1 MQPGITARFSLNMRS
16 EKQLWTAS
24 DCQLPSANIGCEE
37 EEGAGTMR
45 IWPEGTCWVLL
56 RFQVHYNGYLKPFQ
70 EPWCYGAD
78 VERVCKRFILL
89 RYELIQLW

>member
-1 MQPGITARFSLNMRS
+1 MTAMMEFLIV
-16 EKQLWTAS
+16 AA
-24 DCQLPSANIGCEE
+24 P
-37 EEGAGTMR
+37 
-45 IWPEGTCWVLL
+45 